1 MVRLANFWVDPNL
14 VGSAKIRPVDDRRL
28 PAESARGTENARHS
42 RQHRLLPTPPGQ
54 SLAIVAIAE
63 GGSICG
69 TPRGM
74 STAHPPVPQHILARR
89 AAALSRQIYASL
101 PWGYRIAGLLVV
113 LSGDSL
119 DAFGKVI
126 AGEMVLAA
134 VRGMPDIGGKPAFD
148 WIQEV
153 QTKGADVL
161 PFGTGRQFAAKA
173 FKILLTRFGSPDVA
187 QEAMSNVLLQVARR
201 KLHVKNGASIHD
213 AESYVITIALNAAR
227 DILRAQG
234 RRRENPLVR
243 DREDEEVTIDVEDP
257 ESFRNLDKA
266 ITPDQMRKMLRDL
279 EGVHPRAADYVR
291 ALLDGD
297 SATEIAEDWQ
307 VTPSYVSKFKRLI
320 GPEIRRFVENRLR
333 AASTPSYY
341 RP

>member
-1 MVRLANFWVDPNL
+1 MNMGTN
-14 VGSAKIRPVDDRRL
+14 GSPI
-28 PAESARGTENARHS
+28 
-42 RQHRLLPTPPGQ
+42 
-54 SLAIVAIAE
+54 
-63 GGSICG
+63 
-69 TPRGM
+69 
-74 STAHPPVPQHILARR
+74 PQHVLARR
-89 AAALSRQIYASL
+89 ATDLSRRIYASL
-101 PWGYRIAGLLVV
+101 PWGYRLAGLLLV

-126 AGEMVLAA
+126 AGEMILAA
-134 VRGMPDIGGKPAFD
+134 VRGMPDVGSKPAFD

-153 QTKGADVL
+153 QTKGVEVL
-161 PFGTGRQFAAKA
+161 PLGTGRQFAAKVY
-173 FKILLTRFGSPDVA
+173 KILLTRFGSPDVA
-187 QEAMSNVLLQVARR
+187 QDAMSNVLLQVARR
-201 KLHVKNGASIHD
+201 KLHIKNGASIHD

-243 DREDEEVTIDVEDP
+243 DNQDEGFTIDVENP
-257 ESFRNLDKA
+257 ESFRNLDTA

-297 SATEIAEDWQ
+297 SATEIAENWQ
-307 VTPSYVSKFKRLI
+307 VTPSYISKFKRI
-320 GPEIRRFVENRLR
+320 VGPEIRRFMEERFR
-333 AASTPSYY
+333 SASTPSYY